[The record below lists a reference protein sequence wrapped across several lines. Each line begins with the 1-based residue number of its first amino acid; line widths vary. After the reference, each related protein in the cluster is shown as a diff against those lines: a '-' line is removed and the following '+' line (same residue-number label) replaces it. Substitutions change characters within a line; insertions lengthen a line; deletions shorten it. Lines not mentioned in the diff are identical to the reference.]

1 MRSVQVTKAGM
12 PFIVSQSDKPDPG
25 KKEVLIKVSACGI
38 CHSDVFVREGLFPGI
53 DYPRIPGHEVVGIIE
68 KTGEEVSHWKSGDV
82 VGVGWHGG
90 HCFNCDFC
98 RKGDF
103 ILCSSGRVTGISFD
117 GGYAEY
123 MVAPEEALARV
134 PEGMSLEN
142 AAPLLCAGVTT
153 FNALRH
159 SGARAGDLVAIQGIG
174 GLGHLGIQF
183 AAKMGFRT
191 VALSS
196 GKEKESLARSL
207 GSHEYIDLDSGDA
220 VSSLGKMGGAK
231 VILATAPSSALA
243 SRLVDGLSPDGNMVL
258 VGVDANPLSISPLQ
272 LIGGRKK
279 VSGWPSGHAKDSEET
294 LRFAHQSGVRS
305 MVETYPLEE
314 AEKAYQVMMSNKARF
329 RVVLTL

>member
-1 MRSVQVTKAGM
+1 MRSIQ
-12 PFIVSQSDKPDPG
+12 VSQAGKPFLVSNTDRPAPG

-38 CHSDVFVREGLFPGI
+38 CHSDVFVRDGLFPGI
-53 DYPRIPGHEVVGIIE
+53 SYPRIPGHEVVGIIE
-68 KTGEEVSHWKSGDV
+68 KTGEGVSSWKVGDV

-90 HCFNCDFC
+90 HCFECDSC

-103 ILCSSGRVTGISFD
+103 ILCSRSRVTGISFD

-123 MVAPEEALARV
+123 MVSPEEALARV
-134 PEGMSLEN
+134 PDGMSKEL

-159 SGARAGDLVAIQGIG
+159 SGAVAGDLVAISGIG

-183 AAKMGFRT
+183 ASKMGFHT

-196 GKEKESLARSL
+196 GKEKETLAHSL
-207 GSHEYIDLDSGDA
+207 GAHDYIDLSSVDP
-220 VSSLGKMGGAK
+220 VSALGKMGGAK
-231 VILATAPSSALA
+231 VILVTAPNSVLA
-243 SRLVDGLSPDGNMVL
+243 SRLVDGLSPNGNMVL

-272 LIGGRKK
+272 LIGGRKRI
-279 VSGWPSGHAKDSEET
+279 SGWPSGHAKDSEET
-294 LRFAHQSGVRS
+294 LRFAHQSGIRP

-314 AEKAYQVMMSNKARF
+314 AEKAYQVMISNKARF
-329 RVVLTL
+329 RVVLTM

>member
-1 MRSVQVTKAGM
+1 MRSVQVSKAGM
-12 PFIVSQSDKPDPG
+12 PFLVSQRHQPVPG

-53 DYPRIPGHEVVGIIE
+53 EYPRIPGHEIVGVIE
-68 KTGEEVSHWKSGDV
+68 KTGEGVSSWKAGDT

-90 HCFNCDFC
+90 HCFECDAC
-98 RKGDF
+98 RSGDF
-103 ILCSSGRVTGISFD
+103 ILCSKSRVTGISFD

-123 MVAPEEALARV
+123 MVSPEEALARV
-134 PEGMSLEN
+134 PEGMSLEH

-174 GLGHLGIQF
+174 GLGHLGVQF
-183 AAKMGFRT
+183 ASRMGFHT

-196 GKEKESLARSL
+196 GKEKESLAHAL
-207 GSHEYIDLDSGDA
+207 GAHDYIDLNSKDA
-220 VSSLGKMGGAK
+220 VSSLSRMGGAK

-243 SRLVDGLSPDGNMVL
+243 SRLVDALAPNGNMVL

-272 LIGGRKK
+272 LIGGRKRI
-279 VSGWPSGHAKDSEET
+279 SGWPSGHAKDSEET
-294 LRFAHQSGVRS
+294 LLFAQQSGVRS

-314 AEKAYQVMMSNKARF
+314 VETAYQVMMSNKARF
-329 RVVLTL
+329 RVVLTM